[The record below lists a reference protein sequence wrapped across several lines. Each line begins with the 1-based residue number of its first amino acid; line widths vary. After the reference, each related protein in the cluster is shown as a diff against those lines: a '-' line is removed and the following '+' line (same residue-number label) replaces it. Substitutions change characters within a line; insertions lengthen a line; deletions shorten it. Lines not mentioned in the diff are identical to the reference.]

1 MSSAESDAPVIVE
14 ARPHVHLW
22 MTIHEAA
29 EILDVSVG
37 MLERKK
43 DEGEIASRV
52 VADGTEEVLIC
63 LPEHPAVSVRAA
75 MAPMIDALTEIE
87 RTLAPAPI
95 PPTLP
100 ARKSAA
106 GVAPFDVR
114 WTREKEIRKARHS
127 ACLAWAMAATI
138 ALCGAGAGL
147 YFVQHSGDARQQVE
161 SMADQVQRMSELN
174 AQLALQKSQLD
185 SQLAEARQT
194 AEKFQGQLAVERNI
208 EDTLLKAA
216 IRRHGAL
223 QASSTAMLDGAQ

>member
-1 MSSAESDAPVIVE
+1 MSSAEIDAPVILE

-37 MLERKK
+37 SLERKK
-43 DEGEIASRV
+43 DEGELPSRV
-52 VADGTEEVLIC
+52 VADGTDEVLIC

-100 ARKSAA
+100 ARKPATPLA
-106 GVAPFDVR
+106 TADVR
-114 WTREKEIRKARHS
+114 WTRQQDVRKARRS
-127 ACLAWAMAATI
+127 ARWAWAMAAAM
-138 ALCGAGAGL
+138 ALSGAGGAL
-147 YFVQHSGDARQQVE
+147 FFLEQSGAARQEAE

-174 AQLALQKSQLD
+174 AQLALQKSRLD

-194 AEKFQGQLAVERNI
+194 AEKFQGQLVVERSI

-216 IRRHGAL
+216 IRKHNAL
-223 QASSTAMLDGAQ
+223 QASSTAMLDSAQ